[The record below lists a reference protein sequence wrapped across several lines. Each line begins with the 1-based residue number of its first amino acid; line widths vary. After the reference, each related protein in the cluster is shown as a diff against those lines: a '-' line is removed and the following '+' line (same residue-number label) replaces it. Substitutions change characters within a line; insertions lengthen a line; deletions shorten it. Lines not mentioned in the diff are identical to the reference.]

1 MVSMPCMELFEAQ
14 SEEYRERVLPR
25 EVRARLAIE
34 PGSPLS
40 WWRWVGPDGDVIG
53 LERFG
58 ASAPGATVLE
68 ELGFGSK
75 NIALRAGALLAR
87 VGGVSS

>member
-1 MVSMPCMELFEAQ
+1 MELFEAQ
-14 SEEYRERVLPR
+14 SEEYRERVIPR

-58 ASAPGATVLE
+58 ASAPGAIVLE
-68 ELGFGSK
+68 ELGFGTK
-75 NIALRAGALLAR
+75 NIAARASALVAR
-87 VGGVSS
+87 VGAASS